1 MSNLKHIVL
10 FGAGK
15 SATVLIEYLKEIATE
30 SIWQVIV
37 ADNNLETAQAKVGEH
52 ALVKAVSVN
61 IENADE
67 RKELIE
73 QADVVISLMPP
84 HLHYLLALDCLE
96 LNKHLLTA
104 SYVDEQIKSLQP
116 EIEKR
121 NLLFL
126 CEMGLDPGIDHMSAM
141 QLFHRIKEEGGTITS
156 FKSHCG
162 GLVAPESDDN
172 PWHYK
177 ISWNPRNI
185 VMAGKSG
192 AVYKENGKEV
202 HLPYENLFNA
212 ERIVSLPGGEVYAY
226 YPNRDS
232 LHYIDL
238 YDLHH
243 INTFV
248 RTTLRHPEF
257 CFGWKN
263 IVDLKLTEEQKVYQT
278 DGLSFANFFR
288 QHFEKHG
295 FGEWLNNM
303 LSTRLAYATEMMQK
317 LMQLIEAEQ
326 EAANEG
332 VETDE
337 EIMMID
343 EKGDLT
349 TIDVEEVKDKA
360 AESVAYKMH
369 EANVSMKQLFYL
381 GLDDETLINN
391 GLCSAAEVLQII
403 LEKKLALLP
412 KDKDMIVMMHEINYE
427 VKGKK
432 SKIKSTLVVKGTDN
446 LHTAMA
452 KTVGLPLGIAAKLI
466 LEEKIKETGLHIPV
480 KPAIYEPVLMELEK
494 QGIVFHE
501 TES

>member
-1 MSNLKHIVL
+1 MGQLKHIVL

-15 SATVLIEYLKEIATE
+15 SATILIEYLKQLATE
-30 SIWQVIV
+30 NIWKVTV
-37 ADNNLETAQAKVGEH
+37 ADSNLEATQLKVGVH
-52 ALVKAVSVN
+52 ALAKAVSVN
-61 IENADE
+61 IENGDE
-67 RKELIE
+67 RKEWIE
-73 QADVVISLMPP
+73 QADLVISLMPA
-84 HLHYLLALDCLE
+84 HLHYLLALDCIE

-104 SYVDEQIKSLQP
+104 SYIDEQIKKLKP
-116 EIEKR
+116 EIARR

-141 QLFHRIKEEGGTITS
+141 QLFHRIKDKGGKITS

-162 GLVAPESDDN
+162 GLIATESDDN

-177 ISWNPRNI
+177 ISWNPRNM
-185 VMAGKSG
+185 VLAGKGG
-192 AVYKENGKEV
+192 ATYKENGKEV
-202 HLPYENLFNA
+202 YLPYEELFNA
-212 ERIVSLPGGEVYAY
+212 ERVLTVPDGDMFSY

-232 LHYIDL
+232 LAYISL
-238 YDLHH
+238 YDLHDVK
-243 INTFV
+243 TFM

-263 IVDLKLTEEQKVYQT
+263 MIDLKLTDEEKVYQT
-278 DGLSFANFFR
+278 DGLSFAGFFK
-288 QHFEKHG
+288 QHFDKHG

-303 LSTRLAYATEMMQK
+303 LSTRLSYATEMMQK
-317 LMQLIEAEQ
+317 LMKLIEAEQ
-326 EAANEG
+326 EAADEG

-343 EKGDLT
+343 EKGSLT
-349 TIDVEEVKDKA
+349 TVDIDEVKDKA

-369 EANVSMKQLFYL
+369 EANLSMKQLFFL
-381 GLDDETLINN
+381 GLDDDTLINK
-391 GLCSAAEVLQII
+391 GLCSAADVLQII
-403 LEKKLALLP
+403 LEKKLALQP
-412 KDKDMIVMMHEINYE
+412 QDKDMIVMMHEINYE
-427 VKGKK
+427 VQRTEHE
-432 SKIKSTLVVKGTDN
+432 IKSSLVVKGEDN

-480 KPAIYEPVLMELEK
+480 VPSIYEPVLNELQK
-494 QGIVFHE
+494 HGIVFKE

>member
-30 SIWQVIV
+30 NIWQVIV

-156 FKSHCG
+156 FKSYCG